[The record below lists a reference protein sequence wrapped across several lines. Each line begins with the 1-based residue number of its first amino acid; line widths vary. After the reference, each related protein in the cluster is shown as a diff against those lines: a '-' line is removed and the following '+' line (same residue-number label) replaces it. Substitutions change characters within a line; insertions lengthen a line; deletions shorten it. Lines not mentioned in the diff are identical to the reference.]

1 MQTFSIKLI
10 FIKHKYRKALIAFC
24 FIALVLSAFGC
35 GKRKPPLPPIE
46 KVDQKVEL
54 TGLQR
59 GNKVFLYWDLSPR
72 NAANSSVL
80 NISRADIYRLTEKT
94 NASASLSEEEFASRS
109 TLIATIPVTDAD
121 FKLKK
126 LSYTDSLDFAG
137 QPARIHYAIR
147 IANSS
152 GQKAGF
158 SNFFLI
164 EPTARV
170 AEFPRNVSAKVSPS
184 SILIQWAEPSRNI
197 DGSSPA
203 NVLGFNIYRIEIES
217 KVQRLL
223 NNLPVTSNEFTD
235 RFFEFDKNYSYFL
248 RTVSLGSDGEPIESL
263 DSDVINI
270 VPKDVFPPS
279 PPSALTIAASTN
291 TISIFFASNPENDVI
306 GYKIYR
312 STDKSLAKSDWAL
325 ITPEILT
332 TNTFQDLNVESGKT
346 YYYCLTAVDKFG
358 NISELSD
365 VVSET
370 VP

>member
-1 MQTFSIKLI
+1 MQMFLIKLKL
-10 FIKHKYRKALIAFC
+10 IKHQCRKALIATC
-24 FIALVLSAFGC
+24 FFALILSALSC

-46 KVDQKVEL
+46 KVDQRVEL

-59 GNKVFLYWDLSPR
+59 GNKVFLFWDLSPR
-72 NAANSSVL
+72 NASNSSVL

-94 NASASLSEEEFASRS
+94 NASATLSEEDFASRS
-109 TLIATIPVTDAD
+109 TLISTIPVTEAD

-126 LSYTDSLDFAG
+126 LSYTDTLDFAG

-164 EPTARV
+164 EPTAKV
-170 AEFPRNVSAKVSPS
+170 AEIPQNVTSKVSQS
-184 SILIQWAEPSRNI
+184 SILIQWTEPTQNI

-203 NVLGFNIYRIEIES
+203 NVLGFNIYRIEADK
-217 KVQRLL
+217 KVQKLL
-223 NNLPVTSNEFTD
+223 NNLPVTSIEFSD
-235 RFFEFDKNYSYFL
+235 RFFEFNKNYSYFL
-248 RTVSLGSDGEPIESL
+248 RTVSLGSNGEPIESS
-263 DSDVINI
+263 DSEVINI
-270 VPKDVFPPS
+270 LPKDIFPPT

-312 STDKSLAKSDWAL
+312 STDKSLSKQNWAL
-325 ITPEILT
+325 ITPQILT
-332 TNTFQDLNVESGKT
+332 TNTFQDLSVESGKT
-346 YYYCLTAVDKFG
+346 YYYYLTALDKFG
-358 NISELSD
+358 NISEISD